1 MEKLPVENTAQK
13 VGLKNKLAFAS
24 GDIFRRGQL
33 QHNKLSVRAL
43 FDAYRRHTHVLGER
57 HHADKQGVGRNYR
70 PVYRENQRRKTAGQ
84 IRQTPFLHARVRA
97 HTHCGDH
104 SFVFPWNLV
113 IDKRSAFKRAGHTRV
128 SDLRTTQSFILIP

>member
-24 GDIFRRGQL
+24 GDIFGGGSFNIINFL
-33 QHNKLSVRAL
+33 FVPFLTLTVGIPMYWVSVIML
-43 FDAYRRHTHVLGER
+43 ISKVWDGIIDPFIGKISD
-57 HHADKQGVGRNYR
+57 
-70 PVYRENQRRKTAGQ
+70 RKTAGQ

-104 SFVFPWNLV
+104 SFVFPLESWS
-113 IDKRSAFKRAGHTRV
+113 RQAFRLK
-128 SDLRTTQSFILIP
+128 SCWSYSCI